1 MWAYLELTKPRVT
14 LMVALTALVSFYL
27 ASASV
32 DLVLLFHTIVGT
44 TLLAAGCAVSNQ
56 YLEREVDGRM
66 QRTRSRPL
74 PSGRIT
80 SGRALIFGVV
90 LTLGGALYLGA
101 AANLLTGGLGL
112 ASAALYLFGYTPF
125 KKKSPFCT
133 TIGAFPGATPV
144 LLGWAGARGTLDPE
158 AWILFAVLF
167 LWQYPHFLAIAW
179 VYREDYRRGGFRML
193 PQVDPG
199 GRNTARQILIFILL
213 LVPVSL
219 LPAQVGLSSSL
230 YAAGAVVL
238 GGILLWSGLRVIRTR
253 SRAAAHTLLKT
264 SVVYLPLLMV
274 LMALDRL

>member
-1 MWAYLELTKPRVT
+1 MLAYLELTKPRVT
-14 LMVALTALVSFYL
+14 LMVVLTALVSFYL
-27 ASASV
+27 ASTSV
-32 DLVLLFHTIVGT
+32 DFVLLVHTIVGT

-56 YLEREVDGRM
+56 YLEREVDARM

-74 PSGRIT
+74 PSGRIPPPQ
-80 SGRALIFGVV
+80 ALVFGVV
-90 LTLGGALYLGA
+90 LTLGGGLYLAA

-112 ASAALYLFGYTPF
+112 VSAALYLFGYTPF
-125 KKKSPFCT
+125 KKKSPLCT

-179 VYREDYRRGGFRML
+179 VYRDDYRRGGFRML
-193 PQVDPG
+193 PQMDPG
-199 GRNTARQILIFILL
+199 GKKTARQILVFILL

-219 LPAQVGLSSSL
+219 LPTQVGLSSSL
-230 YAAGAVVL
+230 YAAGAVIL
-238 GGILLWSGLRVIRTR
+238 GGVLLWSGLRVSRTR
-253 SRAAAHTLLKT
+253 SRSAALHLLKT

>member
-1 MWAYLELTKPRVT
+1 MLSYLELTKPRVT
-14 LMVALTALVSFYL
+14 LMVVLTALVSFYL
-27 ASASV
+27 ASTSI
-32 DLVLLFHTIVGT
+32 DFVLLVHTIVGT

-56 YLEREVDGRM
+56 YLERDVDARM

-74 PSGRIT
+74 PSGRIMPAK
-80 SGRALIFGVV
+80 ALVFGVV
-90 LTLGGALYLGA
+90 LTVGGGLYLGA
-101 AANLLTGGLGL
+101 AANLLTGALGL
-112 ASAALYLFGYTPF
+112 ASAAVYLFGYTPF
-125 KKKSPFCT
+125 KKKSPLCT

-144 LLGWAGARGTLDPE
+144 LLGWAGARGTLDLE

-179 VYREDYRRGGFRML
+179 VYRDDYRRGGFRML

-199 GRNTARQILIFILL
+199 GRKTALQILIFILL

-219 LPAQVGLSSSL
+219 LPTQVGLSSSL
-230 YAAGAVVL
+230 YAAGAVIL
-238 GGILLWSGLRVIRTR
+238 GGVLLWSGLRVNRTR

>member
-1 MWAYLELTKPRVT
+1 MLAYLELTKPRVT

-32 DLVLLFHTIVGT
+32 DLVLLVHTMVGT
-44 TLLAAGCAVSNQ
+44 TLLAAGCAVLNQ

-74 PSGRIT
+74 PSGRIAPPQ
-80 SGRALIFGVV
+80 ALVFGVV
-90 LTLGGALYLGA
+90 LTLGGGIYLA
-101 AANLLTGGLGL
+101 AATNLLTGGLGL

-125 KKKSPFCT
+125 KKKSPLCT

-179 VYREDYRRGGFRML
+179 VYRDDYRRGGFRML

-199 GRNTARQILIFILL
+199 GRKTARQILIFILL

-219 LPAQVGLSSSL
+219 LPTQVGLSSSL
-230 YAAGAVVL
+230 YAAGALIL
-238 GGILLWSGLRVIRTR
+238 GGVLLWSGLRVNRTR
-253 SRAAAHTLLKT
+253 SRSAALRLLKT

-274 LMALDRL
+274 LMALERL

>member
-1 MWAYLELTKPRVT
+1 MLAYLELTKPRVT
-14 LMVALTALVSFYL
+14 LMVALTALISFYL
-27 ASASV
+27 ASTNV
-32 DLVLLFHTIVGT
+32 DFVLLFHTIVGT

-80 SGRALIFGVV
+80 PAKALVFGVV
-90 LTLGGALYLGA
+90 LTLGGGLYLGA
-101 AANLLTGGLGL
+101 AVNWLTGGLGL
-112 ASAALYLFGYTPF
+112 ASAVLYLFGYTPF
-125 KKKSPFCT
+125 KKKSPLCT

-144 LLGWAGARGTLDPE
+144 LLGWAGARGTLDPG

-179 VYREDYRRGGFRML
+179 VYRDDYRRGGFRML
-193 PQVDPG
+193 PQMDPG
-199 GRNTARQILIFILL
+199 GRKTARQILIFILL

-219 LPAQVGLSSSL
+219 LPTQVGLSSTL
-230 YAAGAVVL
+230 YAAGAVIL
-238 GGILLWSGLRVIRTR
+238 GGVLLWSGLRVSRTR

>member
-1 MWAYLELTKPRVT
+1 MLAYLELTKPRVT
-14 LMVALTALVSFYL
+14 LMVAVTALVSFYL
-27 ASASV
+27 ASPSV
-32 DLVLLFHTIVGT
+32 DLVLLVHTMVGT

-56 YLEREVDGRM
+56 YLEREVDARM

-74 PSGRIT
+74 PAGRIT
-80 SGRALIFGVV
+80 PAKALIFGVV
-90 LTLGGALYLGA
+90 LTLGGGLYLTA
-101 AANLLTGGLGL
+101 AANPLTGGLGL

-125 KKKSPFCT
+125 KKKSPLCT
-133 TIGAFPGATPV
+133 TIGAFPGAAPV

-179 VYREDYRRGGFRML
+179 VYRDDYRRGGFRML
-193 PQVDPG
+193 PRTDPG
-199 GRNTARQILIFILL
+199 GRKTARQILIFILL

-219 LPAQVGLSSSL
+219 LPTQVGLSSSL

-238 GGILLWSGLRVIRTR
+238 GGVLLWSGLRVSRTR
-253 SRAAAHTLLKT
+253 SRASALHLLKT

-274 LMALDRL
+274 LMALDRI